1 MRKVML
7 LAAMLA
13 MVLAAAAPV
22 FAQDGDVVT
31 GGDSTQYN
39 AVCQNIIGSIGDI
52 TAVQEG
58 EANAGNASDLD
69 DSAAIAE
76 VAQEQ
81 GVSVA
86 QVNECLN
93 NFATVTPAGKKV
105 VWIKGKKFVVVHG
118 KTVTATATATP
129 TATVAAQVQYA
140 PPTATATATAAAATL
155 PETGGASLFA
165 LGAGALLVGG
175 GLLARRIV
183 R

>member
-31 GGDSTQYN
+31 GGDNVQYN

-52 TAVQEG
+52 SADQDG
-58 EANAGNASDLD
+58 EAAAGNASEVD
-69 DSAAIAE
+69 DSAVVAE

-118 KTVTATATATP
+118 KTVTATATAT
-129 TATVAAQVQYA
+129 ATVAAQAQYG
-140 PPTATATATAAAATL
+140 TATATATAAAATL

-175 GLLARRIV
+175 GLLARRIA

>member
-22 FAQDGDVVT
+22 FAQDITITQGDE
-31 GGDSTQYN
+31 TQYN

-52 TAVQEG
+52 TQNQSGA
-58 EANAGNASDLD
+58 ADSIAID
-69 DSAAIAE
+69 DSAAVAQ

-81 GVSVA
+81 GVTVE
-86 QVNECLN
+86 QVNACLN
-93 NFATVTPAGKKV
+93 QFDVDADGFVHVDEIVTG
-105 VWIKGKKFVVVHG
+105 
-118 KTVTATATATP
+118 TVTATATAT
-129 TATVAAQVQYA
+129 VAATTTTTV
-140 PPTATATATAAAATL
+140 L